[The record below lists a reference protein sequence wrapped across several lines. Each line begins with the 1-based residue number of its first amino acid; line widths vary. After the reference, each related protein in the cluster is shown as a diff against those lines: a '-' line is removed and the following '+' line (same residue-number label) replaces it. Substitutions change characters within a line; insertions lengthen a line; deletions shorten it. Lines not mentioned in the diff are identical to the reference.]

1 MRIDRRIVLIGVM
14 LIVLSM
20 TIATQYATTRISY
33 SYAIV
38 HPSNADI
45 RFIASDNSSD
55 DAKRCL
61 RVNTNA
67 SGSRTLTLELGD
79 WSPDT
84 KKNYSAAFGIVN
96 EEQFTVSITH
106 INMTGNS
113 SYITIW
119 LHGDRDV
126 DYAGEGAASVKVIN
140 EGTALYSAS
149 DTVWTFGAG
158 DGDVTT
164 MSGGE
169 TGATDIIT
177 GWDDTSGIRFSEN
190 DANNSV
196 NTTSDFVWVGISLNV
211 PSNAED
217 VAAASGTIYINF
229 KADTTS

>member
-1 MRIDRRIVLIGVM
+1 M

-84 KKNYSAAFGIVN
+84 KKNYTAAFGIVN

-113 SYITIW
+113 SYITMW
-119 LHGDRDV
+119 LHGDRDI
-126 DYAGEGAASVKVIN
+126 DYAGDGAASVKVID

-164 MSGGE
+164 MNGGE

-177 GWDDTSGIRFSEN
+177 GWDDSSGIRFSEN

-196 NTTSDFVWVGISLNV
+196 NSTSDFVWFGISLNV